1 MADHARSDD
10 PAVQAQLDRFAQLSL
25 GRDILGLERIALLLE
40 AIGNPHLK
48 LPPVLH
54 VAGTNGKGSTCAFLR
69 AAIEGAGLT
78 AHAYTSPHLVRF
90 NERIRVAGSLI
101 EDAPLASV
109 LAEVLDAAEATDI
122 GPSFFEAT
130 TAAAFLAFSRTPA
143 DAAIIE
149 VGLGGRLDAT
159 NIIPAPIV
167 TGIAQLGLDHEAFLL
182 DPDNG
187 PDYPPLERIGFEKA
201 SIAKSG
207 APLVTMAYP
216 KAVAARVAEVAVS
229 VGAPL
234 VAQAQGWDC
243 AAQQGQLHYSDTHG
257 ALALPLPHL
266 PGQHQC
272 TNAGLAIAMLR
283 HQSVLNIPEA
293 AYHVAMGAAHWPARL
308 QLLTPGPLTEHLP
321 EADEIWLD
329 GGHNPNAAEMIA
341 RFFQSRG
348 QAPSKPDIILG
359 MLANKDARTFLQIL
373 APVVRSVTAV
383 PILGHEHHSP
393 EAVMA
398 MATDTGI
405 GETYSAPDVE
415 AALNQ
420 LATARTGEKP
430 RIAIL
435 GSLYLAGLVL
445 QANGQLPD

>member
-10 PAVQAQLDRFAQLSL
+10 PAVQAQLDRFAQLSP

-54 VAGTNGKGSTCAFLR
+54 VAGTNGKGSSCAFLW
-69 AAIEGAGLT
+69 AAIDVAVLT

-101 EDAPLASV
+101 EDAQLASV
-109 LAEVLDAAEATDI
+109 LAEVLDTAEAADI

-182 DPDNG
+182 DPENG
-187 PDYPPLERIGFEKA
+187 PGYPPLERIGFEKA

-216 KAVAARVAEVAVS
+216 KAVMARVAEVAAG

-234 VAQAQGWDC
+234 VAQTQGWDC

-257 ALALPLPHL
+257 ALVVPLPRL

-293 AYHVAMGAAHWPARL
+293 AYQVAMGAAHWPARL

-341 RFFQSRG
+341 SFFQSRG
-348 QAPSKPDIILG
+348 QASSKPDIILG
-359 MLANKDARTFLQIL
+359 MLANKNVRTFLQIL

-398 MATDTGI
+398 MATDAGL
-405 GETYSAPDVE
+405 GETYAAPDVA

-445 QANGQLPD
+445 QANGQLPN

>member
-10 PAVQAQLDRFAQLSL
+10 PAVQAQLDRFAQLSP

-101 EDAPLASV
+101 EDAPLASI
-109 LAEVLDAAEATDI
+109 LAEVLDAAEAADI

-143 DAAIIE
+143 DATIIE

-182 DPDNG
+182 DPENG
-187 PDYPPLERIGFEKA
+187 PAYPPLERIGFEKA

-207 APLVTMAYP
+207 VPLVTMDYP
-216 KAVAARVAEVAVS
+216 KAVMARVA
-229 VGAPL
+229 
-234 VAQAQGWDC
+234 
-243 AAQQGQLHYSDTHG
+243 
-257 ALALPLPHL
+257 
-266 PGQHQC
+266 
-272 TNAGLAIAMLR
+272 
-283 HQSVLNIPEA
+283 
-293 AYHVAMGAAHWPARL
+293 
-308 QLLTPGPLTEHLP
+308 
-321 EADEIWLD
+321 
-329 GGHNPNAAEMIA
+329 
-341 RFFQSRG
+341 
-348 QAPSKPDIILG
+348 
-359 MLANKDARTFLQIL
+359 
-373 APVVRSVTAV
+373 
-383 PILGHEHHSP
+383 
-393 EAVMA
+393 
-398 MATDTGI
+398 
-405 GETYSAPDVE
+405 
-415 AALNQ
+415 
-420 LATARTGEKP
+420 
-430 RIAIL
+430 
-435 GSLYLAGLVL
+435 
-445 QANGQLPD
+445 